1 MSGSKS
7 PLSSRRQIL
16 RGAGFAIGAMATSGL
31 VPRQARAAGYPDR
44 PVKIIVPFA
53 PAGPT
58 DIMARVLSRHLGEAI
73 DGSVIIENKAGAG
86 GNIGI
91 GAAAHAEPDGY
102 TLLVTSSAYV
112 VNPGLY
118 EKIPYD
124 PYKDFAPIAELGTS
138 PNVILVG
145 PKLGINSIAE
155 LIARAKANP
164 NELNYASPGI
174 GTTPHLS
181 GELLKIV
188 GGIQI
193 THVPFSGAGPRH
205 SGGARRH
212 HAAGLRG
219 VAAGASLHRVRGV
232 EGAGRHRR
240 QSLVRSARRADH
252 GRTRPQGFHRRHL
265 PGFFGAGQNPAR
277 DRYAALDQ
285 CDQISETSGD
295 RRAAS
300 QSTGLRF
307 SPMGRTACA
316 SGSRTKSEMA
326 RRRHKGGHQAGPTK
340 SWRRLTGCSPKR
352 SCQQRKSSRN
362 AHGHTT
368 DRISVPLQ
376 NDVPADPPGNHPTIQ
391 YIDHQQGLPRM
402 LQFFEGL
409 KAEICRTD
417 RAGPSRRCSSRPTTA
432 PTSTRPGIFIPP

>member
-1 MSGSKS
+1 MSGSKP
-7 PLSSRRQIL
+7 PLPSRRKIL
-16 RGAGFAIGAMATSGL
+16 RGAGLAIGAMATSGL
-31 VPRQARAAGYPDR
+31 VARQARAAGYPDR

-73 DGSVIIENKAGAG
+73 GGSVIIENKAGAG

-193 THVPFSGAGPRH
+193 THVPFSGAGPAIQAVLGGITQLACAALPPAH
-205 SGGARRH
+205 PYIESGALKALAVTGANRWFDLPDVPTMVEL
-212 HAAGLRG
+212 GYKDF
-219 VAAGASLHRVRGV
+219 VA
-232 EGAGRHRR
+232 
-240 QSLVRSARRADH
+240 D
-252 GRTRPQGFHRRHL
+252 TFQGFLAPVKTPPEIVTLLSTNAIRILKTPEIAEQLRND
-265 PGFFGAGQNPAR
+265 GFEVLANGPDGMRKRIEDEVPKWRDVVAKAGIKP
-277 DRYAALDQ
+277 
-285 CDQISETSGD
+285 
-295 RRAAS
+295 
-300 QSTGLRF
+300 
-307 SPMGRTACA
+307 
-316 SGSRTKSEMA
+316 
-326 RRRHKGGHQAGPTK
+326 
-340 SWRRLTGCSPKR
+340 
-352 SCQQRKSSRN
+352 
-362 AHGHTT
+362 
-368 DRISVPLQ
+368 V
-376 NDVPADPPGNHPTIQ
+376 
-391 YIDHQQGLPRM
+391 
-402 LQFFEGL
+402 
-409 KAEICRTD
+409 
-417 RAGPSRRCSSRPTTA
+417 
-432 PTSTRPGIFIPP
+432 